1 MSTSLKF
8 RNNTIATLVLL
19 FTPLFVL
26 SQNSIEEI
34 NDGGTTETMLNIAL
48 EKCTKD
54 SIENAE
60 NILLQSPEDKLTML
74 RSIDLLIEQKSFA
87 ESHRLVDLGLDYYKN
102 DLDFLYKKALLFELE
117 RKYDDAWKFYQIR
130 LKILTGDDKVKD
142 ANVERMEAKLLKN
155 QVNLSYLYIDHD
167 DLLYASSIAT
177 LEYIRKEGSNTFV
190 GRLNTTSRHSEMG
203 YQGELDWYHV
213 FNNSSYFLLNI
224 GFADRF
230 FPKLKGGL
238 SYYQSIKNAWVA
250 EFGTKYYYNYIDK
263 DSQIFGVLGLEKE
276 ISNFWLNAKYT
287 IGTEKDFRS
296 HLFLQSRMFMKDEKS
311 YATLMAGYGNMPE
324 ANDLNYLAQNQYS
337 IKNMMIGG
345 GYTHYFSD
353 RINLKL
359 VVNWYQYQINEN
371 EHSNQ
376 YHGFISVGYLF

>member
-19 FTPLFVL
+19 FTPLFVF

-34 NDGGTTETMLNIAL
+34 SDGGTMETMLNIAL

-117 RKYDDAWKFYQIR
+117 RKYDDALKFYQIR

-224 GFADRF
+224 GFADQF

-238 SYYQSIKNAWVA
+238 SYYQPIKNAWVA